1 MFDSV
6 LKREAL
12 PKRRLGAGISVGLL
26 VYAGVVALAFSASG
40 RVEERERPDVEVTF
54 VKPAPPP
61 PPPPPPSAQRTQPRP
76 RPREPA
82 RPRTLPS
89 QAIVAPT
96 EVPDA
101 EPPEQEP
108 IESLASGG
116 VEGGEA
122 GGVPGG
128 IPGGVTGGVVGGVV
142 DGTGARMEFDERMT
156 HPQYLGGPSPQYT
169 AKALEREV
177 QGTMIV
183 KCVVTAE
190 GRVHGCRVLKSLP
203 FMDRAVVDALERR
216 RYRPATLGGQP
227 VEVDYTFRITLR
239 LPD

>member
-12 PKRRLGAGISVGLL
+12 PKRRLGAGFLVGFL
-26 VYAGVVALAFSASG
+26 VYAGVAAFAFWAPG
-40 RVEERERPDVEVTF
+40 RVEERERRDVEVTF
-54 VKPAPPP
+54 VKPPPP
-61 PPPPPPSAQRTQPRP
+61 PPPPPPAQRTQSRPR

-89 QAIVAPT
+89 QAIIAPT
-96 EVPDA
+96 QVPDA
-101 EPPEQEP
+101 KPPDQEP
-108 IESLASGG
+108 VESLATGA
-116 VEGGEA
+116 VEGGEVGVRGGLV
-122 GGVPGG
+122 GGVP
-128 IPGGVTGGVVGGVV
+128 GGVVGGVV
-142 DGTGARMEFDERMT
+142 DATGVRMEFDDRMT

-169 AKALEREV
+169 QKALEREV
-177 QGTMIV
+177 QGTMVV

-216 RYRPATLGGQP
+216 RYKPATLGGGP